1 MNLKLKQK
9 AKLAIP
15 RHKKAFYA
23 FYVIA
28 AVSIVV
34 LSLVL

>member
-1 MNLKLKQK
+1 MNFNLKEKSQF
-9 AKLAIP
+9 IP
-15 RHKKAFYA
+15 RHKRAFYA

-28 AVSIVV
+28 AVCIVV